1 MAGKF
6 DKIAWDIIHKMP
18 PPRMPNRKGL
28 AQTGRPKDFAELEV
42 LLSSG
47 EDWRIAFPMF
57 LDEFYCFK
65 TPDFFAVE
73 PSGFFDVR
81 MRAWLAGVAE
91 YLCRR
96 FGLPVPEWTEKPE
109 YFLAEF
115 WKRTDDAGEPEFR
128 RRNVGY
134 NPRHLIRL

>member
-6 DKIAWDIIHKMP
+6 DKLAWDIIHSMP
-18 PPRMPNRKGL
+18 PPSMPGHKGL
-28 AQTGRPKDFAELEV
+28 EMSGRPKDFAEVEA
-42 LLSSG
+42 LLSGG
-47 EDWRIAFPMF
+47 EDFRIAFPMF

-73 PSGFFDVR
+73 PSDFFDR
-81 MRAWLAGVAE
+81 QTRAWLAGIAE
-91 YLCRR
+91 YLCHR

-109 YFLAEF
+109 YFLPEF
-115 WKRTDDAGEPEFR
+115 WKKTDDSGDPEFR